1 MKYLKVL
8 CFTTVLSLS
17 ISLVPMTFVSAQSLD
32 AVIASNEISHSD
44 EQIEPHL
51 VGEDSRGIVSSEA
64 GNLGSVSSSLEDT
77 RGNLGSVSSSSEDS
91 RGSEAGMS
99 GMETDEQMVNSSV
112 SSGQQSGTDGQMVV
126 EAGVSGMESGGSDE
140 QLVTE
145 IQPQED
151 SVVVSS
157 GLGNGGL
164 SGQGQT
170 TSGGL
175 DSSSS
180 TTPPISSSPMSAE
193 EFSSLISSSSVT
205 PDTTSRLS
213 TTVTSLIKRAASTIT
228 TLLCVFITAFLT
240 VRVLLDLMFIALPFT
255 ESIAT
260 KFGLSGSEPQ
270 STLGP
275 QGALGMSNSLP
286 GGNKMSLSPQ
296 PQSPYPSSPSSSSRK
311 FTLVSE
317 EVLRARQSPHPLKTY
332 CHDAIIILTVTPM
345 LLVLTVSGVFNHL
358 GLLFGDVIVSLLNN
372 LGGIL

>member
-17 ISLVPMTFVSAQSLD
+17 ISIVPMTFVSAQSLD

-51 VGEDSRGIVSSEA
+51 VGEDSSGQ
-64 GNLGSVSSSLEDT
+64 LDSVS
-77 RGNLGSVSSSSEDS
+77 GEDS
-91 RGSEAGMS
+91 DGQMPGEDSSGSLAG
-99 GMETDEQMVNSSV
+99 V
-112 SSGQQSGTDGQMVV
+112 SSGQQIGTDGQMPG
-126 EAGVSGMESGGSDE
+126 EETGGTDGQMATTE
-140 QLVTE
+140 QLVIE

-164 SGQGQT
+164 SGQNQV
-170 TSGGL
+170 
-175 DSSSS
+175 
-180 TTPPISSSPMSAE
+180 PMSAE

-260 KFGLSGSEPQ
+260 KIGFGAENP
-270 STLGP
+270 TNP
-275 QGALGMSNSLP
+275 QGVPSTSGLNSSLP
-286 GGNKMSLSPQ
+286 GGNRMSLPPQ
-296 PQSPYPSSPSSSSRK
+296 Y
-311 FTLVSE
+311 L
-317 EVLRARQSPHPLKTY
+317 
-332 CHDAIIILTVTPM
+332 M
-345 LLVLTVSGVFNHL
+345 LYK
-358 GLLFGDVIVSLLNN
+358 
-372 LGGIL
+372 

>member
-51 VGEDSRGIVSSEA
+51 VGEDSRGSEV
-64 GNLGSVSSSLEDT
+64 NMSSSLED
-77 RGNLGSVSSSSEDS
+77 S
-91 RGSEAGMS
+91 RGIVS
-99 GMETDEQMVNSSV
+99 GEETGGSDGQMVNSSV
-112 SSGQQSGTDGQMVV
+112 SSSQQSGTNGQMVV
-126 EAGVSGMESGGSDE
+126 EETSGSVSSSSDG

-145 IQPQED
+145 IHPQED

-164 SGQGQT
+164 SGSLESSTGVQT
-170 TSGGL
+170 P
-175 DSSSS
+175 

-193 EFSSLISSSSVT
+193 EFSSLISSSKVT

-260 KFGLSGSEPQ
+260 HFGLSGSEPQ

-275 QGALGMSNSLP
+275 QGAIGNMSNSLP
-286 GGNKMSLSPQ
+286 GGNRMSLSPQ
-296 PQSPYPSSPSSSSRK
+296 STYPSSSTSSVENKRK

-317 EVLRARQSPHPLKTY
+317 EVLRVRQSPHPLKTY

>member
-17 ISLVPMTFVSAQSLD
+17 ISIVPMTFVSAQSLD

-64 GNLGSVSSSLEDT
+64 GNLDSVSSGLEDT
-77 RGNLGSVSSSSEDS
+77 RGNLGSDDSNGQMPGEDS
-91 RGSEAGMS
+91 RGSEATMS
-99 GMETDEQMVNSSV
+99 VVVGEETGGSV
-112 SSGQQSGTDGQMVV
+112 SSTGQLDSNGQL
-126 EAGVSGMESGGSDE
+126 D
-140 QLVTE
+140 
-145 IQPQED
+145 
-151 SVVVSS
+151 
-157 GLGNGGL
+157 GNGGL

-180 TTPPISSSPMSAE
+180 TTSPISSSPMSAE
-193 EFSSLISSSSVT
+193 EFSSLISSSAVT

-260 KFGLSGSEPQ
+260 HLGLSGSEPQ

-275 QGALGMSNSLP
+275 QSTYNPSGSLP
-286 GGNKMSLSPQ
+286 GGNRMSLSPQ
-296 PQSPYPSSPSSSSRK
+296 PQFPSSSSSSTSSSRK

>member
-17 ISLVPMTFVSAQSLD
+17 ISIVPMTFVSAQSLD

-51 VGEDSRGIVSSEA
+51 VGEDSRGSLESRSGEDTDGQMPGEETGGSDGQMVNS
-64 GNLGSVSSSLEDT
+64 SVSSGQQVGTDGQMPGEDT
-77 RGNLGSVSSSSEDS
+77 GGNLGSVSSSSEDS
-91 RGSEAGMS
+91 SGQLDGMS
-99 GMETDEQMVNSSV
+99 
-112 SSGQQSGTDGQMVV
+112 VV
-126 EAGVSGMESGGSDE
+126 VGMESGGS
-140 QLVTE
+140 
-145 IQPQED
+145 
-151 SVVVSS
+151 VSS
-157 GLGNGGL
+157 TGQLDSNGQLDGNGGL

-170 TSGGL
+170 TSG
-175 DSSSS
+175 SES
-180 TTPPISSSPMSAE
+180 TTSPISSSPMSAE
-193 EFSSLISSSSVT
+193 EFSSLISSSAVT

-260 KFGLSGSEPQ
+260 HLGLSGSEPQ

-286 GGNKMSLSPQ
+286 GGNRMSLSPQ
-296 PQSPYPSSPSSSSRK
+296 PQSPTYPSSSTSTPSSKRK

>member
-17 ISLVPMTFVSAQSLD
+17 ISLVPMTFVTAQSLD

-51 VGEDSRGIVSSEA
+51 VGEDSRGNLSSEA
-64 GNLGSVSSSLEDT
+64 GKLDSVSSSLEDT
-77 RGNLGSVSSSSEDS
+77 TGQLGSDDSDGQMPGEDN
-91 RGSEAGMS
+91 RGSLAG
-99 GMETDEQMVNSSV
+99 V

-126 EAGVSGMESGGSDE
+126 EETGGTDGQMATTG

-151 SVVVSS
+151 SVVSTGQLDS
-157 GLGNGGL
+157 NGQMDGNGGL

-170 TSGGL
+170 TS
-175 DSSSS
+175 
-180 TTPPISSSPMSAE
+180 PISSSPMSAE
-193 EFSSLISSSSVT
+193 EFSSLISSSGVT

-260 KFGLSGSEPQ
+260 HLGLSGSEPQ

-275 QGALGMSNSLP
+275 QSTYNPSNSLP
-286 GGNKMSLSPQ
+286 GGNRMSLSPQ
-296 PQSPYPSSPSSSSRK
+296 SPYPQSPQSPTSSSRK
-311 FTLVSE
+311 FILVSE

>member
-8 CFTTVLSLS
+8 CFTTALSLS
-17 ISLVPMTFVSAQSLD
+17 ISIVPMTFVSAQSLD

-51 VGEDSRGIVSSEA
+51 VGEDSRG
-64 GNLGSVSSSLEDT
+64 NLDSVSSSLEDN
-77 RGNLGSVSSSSEDS
+77 RGNLGSDDSDGQMPGEETGGSVSSTGQLDSVSSSSTEQLVTEIHPQEDK
-91 RGSEAGMS
+91 
-99 GMETDEQMVNSSV
+99 DVV
-112 SSGQQSGTDGQMVV
+112 S
-126 EAGVSGMESGGSDE
+126 SGMESGG
-140 QLVTE
+140 L
-145 IQPQED
+145 
-151 SVVVSS
+151 
-157 GLGNGGL
+157 
-164 SGQGQT
+164 
-170 TSGGL
+170 SGGL

-180 TTPPISSSPMSAE
+180 TTPPISSPTGQNQTPMSAE
-193 EFSSLISSSSVT
+193 EFSSLLSSSSVT

-240 VRVLLDLMFIALPFT
+240 VRVLLDLMFLALPFT

-260 KFGLSGSEPQ
+260 KFGFGAENP
-270 STLGP
+270 TNP
-275 QGALGMSNSLP
+275 QGVPSTSGLNSSLP
-286 GGNKMSLSPQ
+286 GGNRMSLPPQ
-296 PQSPYPSSPSSSSRK
+296 YPSLNSSTSTPSSKRK

-317 EVLRARQSPHPLKTY
+317 EVLRARQSPHPIKTY

-358 GLLFGDVIVSLLNN
+358 GLLFGDVIVRLLNN

>member
-64 GNLGSVSSSLEDT
+64 GNLGSVSSSLEDS
-77 RGNLGSVSSSSEDS
+77 RGSLAGVSGMETDGQMPGEDSRGQLDSEAGSEVNVSSSQQSGTNGQMPGEDS
-91 RGSEAGMS
+91 RGSEATMS
-99 GMETDEQMVNSSV
+99 VVVGEETGGSV
-112 SSGQQSGTDGQMVV
+112 SSTGQLDSNGQL
-126 EAGVSGMESGGSDE
+126 D
-140 QLVTE
+140 
-145 IQPQED
+145 
-151 SVVVSS
+151 
-157 GLGNGGL
+157 GNGGL
-164 SGQGQT
+164 SGQGQ
-170 TSGGL
+170 
-175 DSSSS
+175 
-180 TTPPISSSPMSAE
+180 IPMSAE
-193 EFSSLISSSSVT
+193 EFSSLISSSKVT

-286 GGNKMSLSPQ
+286 GGNRMSLS
-296 PQSPYPSSPSSSSRK
+296 PQSPYPSSSTSTPSSKRK